1 MRETVRNNDL
11 LGLFV
16 EGTRQKTGVPGE
28 AKSGAAMVAIQEGV
42 PVVPA
47 AIHGSQYWKWNWAP
61 VSVAFGEPMR
71 FDEYPRNGRGYKQ
84 ATAEIQEEILRLWR
98 FLVEMHE
105 LGRPDA
111 VPPRRASVPSKV

>member
-1 MRETVRNNDL
+1 
-11 LGLFV
+11 
-16 EGTRQKTGVPGE
+16 
-28 AKSGAAMVAIQEGV
+28 MVAIQEGV

-47 AIHGSQYWKWNWAP
+47 AIHGSQYWHWNRAP
-61 VSVAFGEPMR
+61 VSIAYGEPMR

-84 ATAEIQEEILRLWR
+84 ATAEIQAEILRLWQ

-111 VPPRRASVPSKV
+111 VPPRRAVVPAKTG